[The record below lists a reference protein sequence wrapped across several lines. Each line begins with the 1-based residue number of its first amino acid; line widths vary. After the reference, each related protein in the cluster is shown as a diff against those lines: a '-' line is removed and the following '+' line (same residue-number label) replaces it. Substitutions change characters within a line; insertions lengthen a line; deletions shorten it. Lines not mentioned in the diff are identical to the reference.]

1 MVKIQSKK
9 IFAFRLVKGL
19 TFGTL
24 LGMAF
29 IASSQ
34 VMAHE
39 EGATTPCDYPV
50 YLADPAA
57 QSEYQSMV
65 AEHQLIARLR
75 AVRLEESANARPDL
89 LKRRG
94 IIFDKV
100 SLECLGCHDGNGGRI
115 AEHGQFDPSDVK
127 ALNMAKV
134 AAKHPIGVD
143 YAALSLTRDS
153 LRKVSELPPTMT
165 LVDGRISCITCHDPL
180 NPKSHNLAVS
190 EATLCFSCHNI

>member
-1 MVKIQSKK
+1 MVKNQSKK
-9 IFAFRLVKGL
+9 ISGFSVFKGL
-19 TFGTL
+19 AYICI

-39 EGATTPCDYPV
+39 EGTTTPCDYPA

-75 AVRLEESANARPDL
+75 AVRLEESAYARPDL
-89 LKRRG
+89 LQRRG

-115 AEHGQFDPSDVK
+115 AEHGKFDPTDVK

-134 AAKHPIGVD
+134 AAKHPIGID
-143 YAALSLTRDS
+143 YAALSLTRES
-153 LRKVSELPPTMT
+153 LRKVNELPPNMT

-180 NPKSHNLAVS
+180 NPKAHNLAVS

>member
-1 MVKIQSKK
+1 MVKISSTR
-9 IFAFRLVKGL
+9 ISGFRLARFFAFC
-19 TFGTL
+19 TL
-24 LGMAF
+24 LGTSFFAGG
-29 IASSQ
+29 Q
-34 VMAHE
+34 VLAHE
-39 EGATTPCDYPV
+39 DGTVTQCDYPG

-57 QSEYQSMV
+57 QTEYQSMV

-75 AVRLEESANARPDL
+75 AVRLEEDAYARPDL

-94 IIFDKV
+94 VIFDKV
-100 SLECLGCHDGNGGRI
+100 SLECLGCHDGNGGRL
-115 AEHGQFDPSDVK
+115 AEHGQFDPTDVK
-127 ALNMAKV
+127 SLNMAKV

-180 NPKSHNLAVS
+180 NPKAHNLAVS